1 MRGTGEKSEQY
12 GDKHEKN
19 TPEGAATY
27 RSDMAAVFPMN
38 RWTEWFGAVVCK
50 PLLPR

>member
-19 TPEGAATY
+19 TLGGAVTY

-38 RWTEWFGAVVCK
+38 RWTVVRSSG
-50 PLLPR
+50 LQSFVA